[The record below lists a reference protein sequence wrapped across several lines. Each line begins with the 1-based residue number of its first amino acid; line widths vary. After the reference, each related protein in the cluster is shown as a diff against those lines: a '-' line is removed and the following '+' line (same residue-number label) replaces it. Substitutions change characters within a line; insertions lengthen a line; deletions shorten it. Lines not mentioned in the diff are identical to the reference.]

1 MMRIFIAIF
10 TLASAV
16 SAASPWTKPSSKSEA
31 PKQGVRTP
39 GVQIPFSSLQPEA
52 TLPTPDRPD
61 WIFSSTALFVPAKD
75 HVDQIDMKTNKI
87 GDPIAGIH
95 KPCGGMVSAFGSLW
109 VPACGDGSL
118 LRLDPKTLKVIATIA
133 SGTADVKG
141 SIAAN
146 ADSVWLLT
154 DSKTTLSRIDPDQN
168 AVVGEMR
175 VPAGC
180 GSLTFGETAL
190 WLACPNENKVLRIN
204 PATNLVE
211 KAIETSAHPE
221 ALAVGGTSV
230 WVLCEKEGKID
241 RIDPKTNK
249 VSKSIALEVPG
260 AKGSIAFGEGAV
272 WVNLAGFPLTRIDPE
287 SETVAQQ
294 FYGAGGG
301 GAIVIS
307 PGAIWLPNP
316 DAGTLLRIDPKRVLA
331 TIAE

>member
-1 MMRIFIAIF
+1 MMIRTLIGLLSLVFAI
-10 TLASAV
+10 
-16 SAASPWTKPSSKSEA
+16 SAASPATRSEA
-31 PKQGVRTP
+31 PKQGIRTP
-39 GVQIPFSSLQPEA
+39 GVQIPFSSLQAEA
-52 TLPTPDRPD
+52 TLQTPDRPG
-61 WIFSSTALFVPAKD
+61 WIFYSTVLFVPEKD
-75 HVDQIDMKTNKI
+75 HVDQIDLKTNKM
-87 GDPIAGIH
+87 GAPIAGLH

-118 LRLDPKTLKVIATIA
+118 IRLDPKTFKVIATIA

-141 SIAAN
+141 SLAAS

-168 AVVGEMR
+168 AVVGEIR

-180 GSLTFGETAL
+180 SSLTFGETAL

-211 KAIETSAHPE
+211 KVIDVAAHPK

-230 WVLCEKEGKID
+230 WVLCEKEGIVD

-249 VSKSIALEVPG
+249 VSKSIALDVPG
-260 AKGSIAFGEGAV
+260 AKGTIAFGEGTV
-272 WVNLAGFPLTRIDPE
+272 WVSLAGFPLTRIDPE
-287 SETVAQQ
+287 SESVAQQ
-294 FYGAGGG
+294 FYGPGGG
-301 GAIVIS
+301 GSIVTS
-307 PGAIWLPNP
+307 AGAIWLSNP
-316 DAGTLLRIDPKRVLA
+316 EAGTLLRIDPKRVLA